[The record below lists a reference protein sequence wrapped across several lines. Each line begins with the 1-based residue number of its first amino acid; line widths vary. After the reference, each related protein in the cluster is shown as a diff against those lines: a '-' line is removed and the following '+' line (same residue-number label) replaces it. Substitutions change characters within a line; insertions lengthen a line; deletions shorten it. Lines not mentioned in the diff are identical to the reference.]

1 MAKNGTFSMFPTTPT
16 NGAIT
21 LPEAIERYFQVSLY
35 LLVLTGF
42 GTLASTGTLD
52 APTVLLVG
60 MALLLRGYF
69 LSRRVDAAIST
80 RWTNYLTVGYV
91 AFYLLDLTA
100 LSGTF
105 LTATVHLVLF
115 GMVVRLFSAQKERD
129 HYMLAI
135 LSFLMVLSA
144 AVLTVDSVFLIA
156 FAGFMLMAVAT
167 FVLMEMRRSSNTAT
181 IPAREPGDP
190 LTYRKMAFFLG
201 GASPVLVA
209 LILAG
214 GFGIFFILPRM
225 SVGYLSSY
233 AGGNDMTTGFS
244 DQVQL
249 GRIGQIQQS
258 NAVVMHVQ
266 IDGDTRGAYD
276 LKWRGVSLHLFD
288 GKTWSN
294 LPEES
299 PQTPLYRQH
308 DGRYALGQKSTETQ
322 SLAPRPI
329 HYRVLMEPIGTNIF
343 FLAARAQFL
352 SGVYRVVSVDRHAG
366 AVYDLDPARP
376 ISLYEAD
383 SDLAVPG
390 LEQLRGAATTYSP
403 EIQLKYLQSPPRLDP
418 RIPQLA
424 RQITASAGN
433 NYDRA
438 TLLERY
444 LMTEFGYTLQLPRAT
459 PQDPLADFLFVR
471 KQGHCEYFASSMAIM
486 LRTLGIPSRVVNGF
500 RTTEFNDVTS
510 NYVIRASSAHSWV
523 EAYFPGYGWISFDPT
538 PGAPRMGATGW
549 SRMLLYVDAMASF
562 WREWVVNYD
571 VNHQRALGEDAMQ
584 GSRLL
589 VERARHWVQVHYL
602 TLLNKAR
609 RTQQKVVESPKRWTA
624 LGIAIALLLAL
635 TANIRGLL
643 RWIRDQ
649 RLRRHPEEA
658 PQAAAALWYRRM
670 IRQLARNGWKKS
682 AAQTPKEFLARIED
696 AEIRRR
702 VEQFT
707 RSYEAAR
714 FGESA
719 EEARRLPE
727 LYEELTAIGRR

>member
-1 MAKNGTFSMFPTTPT
+1 MFPTTPA

-60 MALLLRGYF
+60 MALLVRGFF
-69 LSRRVDAAIST
+69 LARRIDAKIST

-91 AFYLLDLTA
+91 AFYLLDYTL

-115 GMVVRLFSAQKERD
+115 GMLVRLFSAQKERD
-129 HYMLAI
+129 HYMLAV
-135 LSFLMVLSA
+135 LSFLMVLAA

-233 AGGNDMTTGFS
+233 AAGNDMTTGFS

-258 NAVVMHVQ
+258 NALVMHVQ

-276 LKWRGVSLHLFD
+276 LKWRGVALHLFD
-288 GKTWSN
+288 GRTWSN
-294 LPEES
+294 LREES

-308 DGRYALGQKSTETQ
+308 DGRYALGRKSEETR
-322 SLAPRPI
+322 SLMARPI

-343 FLAARAQFL
+343 FLAARARFL
-352 SGVYRVVSVDRHAG
+352 SGVYRVVSVDDVES
-366 AVYDLDPARP
+366 VYDLDPARP

-390 LEQLRGAATTYSP
+390 LEQLRAAATTYSP
-403 EIQLKYLQSPPRLDP
+403 EIQLKYLQSPRRLDP
-418 RIPQLA
+418 RISQLA
-424 RQITASAGN
+424 RQITASARN

-438 TLLERY
+438 ALLERY
-444 LMTEFGYTLQLPRAT
+444 LMTSFGYTLQLPRAT

-471 KQGHCEYFASSMAIM
+471 KRGHCEYFASSMAIM
-486 LRTLGIPSRVVNGF
+486 LRTLGIPSRLVNGF
-500 RTTEFNDVTS
+500 RTTEFNDLTS
-510 NYVIRASSAHSWV
+510 NYVVRASSAHSWV

-571 VNHQRALGEDAMQ
+571 VNHQRALGEDALQ

-589 VERARHWVQVHYL
+589 VERARHWVQVRYAAL
-602 TLLNKAR
+602 VNKAR
-609 RTQQKVVESPKRWTA
+609 HAQQTVAESPKRWTA
-624 LGIAIALLLAL
+624 LFIAIALLLVLA
-635 TANIRGLL
+635 TNFRVLL
-643 RWIRDQ
+643 RWIRER
-649 RLRRHPEEA
+649 RLQSHPEEE

-670 IRQLARNGWKKS
+670 VRQLARKGWKKT
-682 AAQTPKEFLARIED
+682 AAQTPEEFLARIED
-696 AEIRRR
+696 GEIRLR

-727 LYEELTAIGRR
+727 LYEELTSIGRR

>member
-1 MAKNGTFSMFPTTPT
+1 MFPTTPA
-16 NGAIT
+16 NSVIT

-60 MALLLRGYF
+60 MALLVRGYF
-69 LSRRVDAAIST
+69 LSRRIDAKIST
-80 RWTNYLTVGYV
+80 RWTNYLTIGYV
-91 AFYLLDLTA
+91 VFYLLDYTL

-129 HYMLAI
+129 HYMLAV
-135 LSFLMVLSA
+135 LSFLMVLAA

-167 FVLMEMRRSSNTAT
+167 FVLMEMRRSSTTAT

-190 LTYRKMAFFLG
+190 LTYRKMAFFLA

-214 GFGIFFILPRM
+214 GFGIFFILPRV

-233 AGGNDMTTGFS
+233 AAGNDVTTGFS

-266 IDGDTRGAYD
+266 IEGDTRGAYD
-276 LKWRGVSLHLFD
+276 LKWRGVALHLFD

-294 LPEES
+294 PTERS
-299 PQTPLYRQH
+299 PVYRQR
-308 DGRYALGQKSTETQ
+308 DGRYVLEQKPV
-322 SLAPRPI
+322 AKHANAKPI

-343 FLAARAQFL
+343 FLASQARFL
-352 SGVYRVVSVDRHAG
+352 TGIYRVVAKDLADS
-366 AVYDLDPARP
+366 VYDLDSARP

-383 SDLAVPG
+383 SDLAMPG
-390 LEQLRGAATTYSP
+390 PEALRSASTSYSP
-403 EIQLKYLQSPPRLDP
+403 EYQLKYLQLPPRLDT

-424 RQITASAGN
+424 RQVTASANN

-438 TLLERY
+438 ALLERY
-444 LMTEFGYTLQLPRAT
+444 LMTNYGYTLQLPRVT
-459 PQDPLADFLFVR
+459 RQDPLADFLFVR
-471 KQGHCEYFASSMAIM
+471 KRGHCEYFASSMGIM
-486 LRTLGIPSRVVNGF
+486 LRTLGIPSRLVNGF

-538 PGAPRMGATGW
+538 PGAPRMGTTGW

-571 VNHQRALGEDAMQ
+571 VNHQRALGEGAMQ

-589 VERARHWVQVHYL
+589 VERARYWVQVHYA
-602 TLLNKAR
+602 TLLDKAR
-609 RTQQKVVESPKRWTA
+609 RMQQKVVESPKRWTA
-624 LGIAIALLLAL
+624 LGLAIALLAVL
-635 TANIRGLL
+635 TTNIRVLL
-643 RWIRDQ
+643 RWIRER

-670 IRQLARNGWKKS
+670 VRQLARNGWKKT
-682 AAQTPKEFLARIED
+682 AAQTPEEFLARIED

-719 EEARRLPE
+719 EDARRLPA
-727 LYEELTAIGRR
+727 LYEELTTIGRR